1 VIQFLTTKHPG
12 REKVK
17 ILGLS
22 CSPRKSGNTEILV
35 AEALNGA
42 RNEEAD
48 VELFSVSGK
57 EIKPCDGC
65 QTCIRTSECHINDDM
80 QTIYRELEETDGIIF
95 GTPIYFYGMS
105 AQLKAIMDRTL
116 AMRRPSFKLANKV
129 GGIIAVAGNIGLM
142 DAIKDLYFYLAANH
156 MLAADYVGAYAG
168 EKGAIKNNE
177 QAMKMAWEL
186 GREMVQLVNKK
197 FEFPEEF
204 QRRRLSAY
212 VTEKYGLE

>member
-1 VIQFLTTKHPG
+1 M
-12 REKVK
+12 K

-35 AEALNGA
+35 AEALEGA
-42 RNEEAD
+42 RNEGAE
-48 VELFSVSGK
+48 VELLSVSGK

-65 QTCIRTSECHINDDM
+65 QACIRTSECHINDDM
-80 QTIYRELEETDGIIF
+80 QPIYRALEEADGIIF

-105 AQLKAIMDRTL
+105 AQAKTIMDRTF
-116 AMRRPSFKLANKV
+116 AIRRPSIKLANKV

-142 DAIKDLYFYLAANH
+142 DAIKDLYFYIAINH
-156 MLAADYVGAYAG
+156 MVAADYVGAYAT
-168 EKGAIKNNE
+168 EKGAIRDNE
-177 QAMKMAWEL
+177 QAMKMSWEL

-204 QRRRLSAY
+204 QRLRLSA
-212 VTEKYGLE
+212 VVAEKYGLE